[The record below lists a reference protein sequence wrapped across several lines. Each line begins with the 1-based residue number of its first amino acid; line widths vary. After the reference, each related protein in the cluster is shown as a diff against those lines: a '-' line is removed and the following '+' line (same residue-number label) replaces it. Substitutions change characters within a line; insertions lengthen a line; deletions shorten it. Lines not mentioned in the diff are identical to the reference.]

1 MRIALLS
8 CYELGHQPHGLA
20 MPLAFLERAGH
31 RPVVQDLAVDRLDE
45 ELIRTAE
52 FIGISVPMHTA
63 LRLGVRVAVRVRELN
78 PSAHL
83 CFFGLYAPLNE
94 AYLRASGAD
103 SVLGG
108 EHEVELV
115 ALIDRLAIGARDGRL
130 PRLRPAVTLAKL
142 SFPRPQRTGL
152 PQLDRYAKLI
162 RDGREHVAGYTETS
176 RGCLHMCRHC
186 PIPPVYGG
194 RFFVVHR
201 ETVLADLAAQVDQ
214 GAAHITF
221 GDPDFFN
228 GPKHGMAI
236 VRELH
241 RSWPALTFDVT
252 IKISH
257 LLAHRALL
265 AELASLGCAFVVSA
279 VESLDDGV
287 LARLDKGHT
296 RADFEQALDLARR
309 AGLVLRP
316 TFVPFTPWTTL
327 DQIADLV
334 DFLAREDLIGCVDPV
349 QLSVRLLV
357 PPGSLLL
364 GPDTRAAFGELDSAA
379 LSYQWVH
386 PDPRVDRL
394 QQEIAS
400 IAADAAD
407 AAATDTTLDPAVVFA
422 RIRELVHAAS
432 GRDAVQTLASTRPPG
447 PRPPRLS
454 ESWFC

>member
-1 MRIALLS
+1 MQIALLS

-31 RPVVQDLAVDRLDE
+31 RPVAQDLAIERLDE
-45 ELIRTAE
+45 DLIRTAD
-52 FIGISVPMHTA
+52 FVGISVPMHTA
-63 LRLGVRVAVRVRELN
+63 LRLGVRVAARVRELN
-78 PSAHL
+78 PSVYL

-103 SVLGG
+103 AVLGG
-108 EHEVELV
+108 EHEAELV
-115 ALIDRLAIGARDGRL
+115 ALIGRL
-130 PRLRPAVTLAKL
+130 GTGVRGGVVPRVTLAKL
-142 SFPRPQRTGL
+142 AFPQPRRAGL
-152 PQLDRYAKLI
+152 PPLDRYARLF
-162 RDGREHVAGYTETS
+162 RDGGEHLAGYTETS
-176 RGCLHMCRHC
+176 RGCLHACRHC

-194 RFFVVHR
+194 RFFVVDAA
-201 ETVLADLAAQVDQ
+201 TVLADIAAQVER
-214 GAAHITF
+214 GAAHVTF

-228 GPKHGMAI
+228 GPGHGMAI
-236 VRELH
+236 ARELH
-241 RSWPALTFDVT
+241 RRWPALSFDVT

-257 LLAHRALL
+257 LIAHRALL

-296 RADFEQALDLARR
+296 RADFERALALTRR
-309 AGLVLRP
+309 AGLVMRP

-334 DFLAREDLIGCVDPV
+334 DVLADEDLIGCVDPV

-364 GPDTRAAFGELDSAA
+364 GPETREAFGQLDAAA
-379 LSYQWVH
+379 LSYQWTH
-386 PDPRVDRL
+386 SDPRVDRL
-394 QQEIAS
+394 QQEIAA

-407 AAATDTTLDPAVVFA
+407 AELDPAIAFA
-422 RIRELVHAAS
+422 RIRERVHTAS
-432 GRDAVQTLASTRPPG
+432 GRHAGRPPSGARPPG
-447 PRPPRLS
+447 PPPPRLS

>member
-1 MRIALLS
+1 MAGREPELS
-8 CYELGHQPHGLA
+8 
-20 MPLAFLERAGH
+20 
-31 RPVVQDLAVDRLDE
+31 
-45 ELIRTAE
+45 
-52 FIGISVPMHTA
+52 
-63 LRLGVRVAVRVRELN
+63 
-78 PSAHL
+78 
-83 CFFGLYAPLNE
+83 
-94 AYLRASGAD
+94 
-103 SVLGG
+103 
-108 EHEVELV
+108 
-115 ALIDRLAIGARDGRL
+115 
-130 PRLRPAVTLAKL
+130 
-142 SFPRPQRTGL
+142 TGL

-194 RFFVVHR
+194 RFFVIHR
-201 ETVLADLAAQVDQ
+201 ETVLADLAALVDQ

-236 VRELH
+236 VREL
-241 RSWPALTFDVT
+241 
-252 IKISH
+252 
-257 LLAHRALL
+257 
-265 AELASLGCAFVVSA
+265 
-279 VESLDDGV
+279 
-287 LARLDKGHT
+287 
-296 RADFEQALDLARR
+296 QALDLARR
-309 AGLVLRP
+309 AGRVLRP

-379 LSYQWVH
+379 LSYQWLH

-400 IAADAAD
+400 IAADDAD
-407 AAATDTTLDPAVVFA
+407 DAATDTTAVVFA

>member
-8 CYELGHQPHGLA
+8 CYELGHQPQGLA

-31 RPVVQDLAVDRLDE
+31 RPMAQDLAVEPLDE
-45 ELIRTAE
+45 QLIRTAE
-52 FIGISVPMHTA
+52 FVGISVPMHTA
-63 LRLGVRVAVRVRELN
+63 LRLGVRAAARVRELN
-78 PSAHL
+78 PSVYL
-83 CFFGLYAPLNE
+83 CFFGLYAPLNA

-103 SVLGG
+103 AVLGG
-108 EHEVELV
+108 EHEAELV
-115 ALIDRLAIGARDGRL
+115 ALIDRLASGTRDGTT
-130 PRLRPAVTLAKL
+130 PAVTLAKL
-142 SFPRPQRTGL
+142 AFPQPRRDGL
-152 PQLDRYAKLI
+152 PVLDRYAKLI
-162 RDGREHVAGYTETS
+162 RDGRQHLAGYTETS

-194 RFFVVHR
+194 RFFVVNA
-201 ETVLADLAAQVDQ
+201 ETVLADVAAQVEL
-214 GAAHITF
+214 GAAHVTF

-241 RSWPALTFDVT
+241 RRWPALTFDVT

-265 AELASLGCAFVVSA
+265 GELAALGCAFVVSA

-287 LARLDKGHT
+287 LSRLDKGHT

-309 AGLVLRP
+309 ARLVLRP

-334 DFLAREDLIGCVDPV
+334 DFLAGEDLVGCVDPV
-349 QLSVRLLV
+349 QLSIRLLV

-364 GPDTRAAFGELDSAA
+364 GPDTRHAFGELDSAA
-379 LSYQWVH
+379 LSYRWTH

-394 QQEIAS
+394 QQEIAE
-400 IAADAAD
+400 IAGAAADAG
-407 AAATDTTLDPAVVFA
+407 LDPAVVFA
-422 RIRELVHAAS
+422 RIRQLVHVTC
-432 GRDAVQTLASTRPPG
+432 GRHGVHTVATARPPG
-447 PRPPRLS
+447 PPPPRLS

>member
-20 MPLAFLERAGH
+20 MPLAFLERAGYQA
-31 RPVVQDLAVDRLDE
+31 VVQDLAIERLDD
-45 ELIRTAE
+45 ELIRSAD
-52 FIGISVPMHTA
+52 FVGISVPMHTA
-63 LRLGVRVAVRVRELN
+63 LRLGVRVAARVRELN
-78 PSAHL
+78 PRVYL
-83 CFFGLYAPLNE
+83 CLFGLYAPLNA

-103 SVLGG
+103 AVLGG
-108 EHEVELV
+108 EHEAELV
-115 ALIDRLAIGARDGRL
+115 ALVARVGSGARDGVV
-130 PRLRPAVTLAKL
+130 PPVTLAKL
-142 SFPRPQRTGL
+142 AFPQPRRTGL
-152 PQLDRYAKLI
+152 PQLDRYARLI

-176 RGCLHMCRHC
+176 RGCLHVCRHC

-194 RFFVVHR
+194 RFFVVDAA
-201 ETVLADLAAQVDQ
+201 TVLADIAALVER
-214 GAAHITF
+214 GAEHVTF

-228 GPKHGMAI
+228 GPGHGMAI

-241 RSWPALTFDVT
+241 HRWPALTFDVT

-257 LLAHRALL
+257 LIAHRALL

-287 LARLDKGHT
+287 LARLDKGHS
-296 RADFEQALDLARR
+296 RADFEHALALMRG

-334 DFLAREDLIGCVDPV
+334 DFLAEEDLIECVDPV

-364 GPDTRAAFGELDSAA
+364 GPETRDVFGELDGAA
-379 LSYQWVH
+379 LSYRWTH
-386 PDPRVDRL
+386 SDPRVDRL
-394 QQEIAS
+394 QQEIAA
-400 IAADAAD
+400 IAAGAAD
-407 AAATDTTLDPAVVFA
+407 TALDPAIAFA

-432 GRDAVQTLASTRPPG
+432 GRHAMQNVASTRPPG
-447 PRPPRLS
+447 PPPPRLS

>member
-20 MPLAFLERAGH
+20 MPVAFLERAGYQ
-31 RPVVQDLAVDRLDE
+31 PVAQDLAIERLDE
-45 ELIRTAE
+45 ELIRTAD
-52 FIGISVPMHTA
+52 FVGISVPMHTA
-63 LRLGVRVAVRVRELN
+63 LRLGVRVAARVRELN
-78 PSAHL
+78 PSVHL

-94 AYLRASGAD
+94 VYLRASGAD
-103 SVLGG
+103 AVLGG
-108 EHEVELV
+108 EHEAELV
-115 ALIDRLAIGARDGRL
+115 ALIDRLHTGARDGVV
-130 PRLRPAVTLAKL
+130 PPVTLAKL
-142 SFPRPQRTGL
+142 AFPQPQRTGL
-152 PQLDRYAKLI
+152 PQIGRYAKLI

-176 RGCLHMCRHC
+176 RGCLHLCRHC

-194 RFFVVHR
+194 RFFVVNAAI
-201 ETVLADLAAQVDQ
+201 VLADLAVQVEQ
-214 GAAHITF
+214 GAEHVTF

-228 GPKHGMAI
+228 GPGHGLAI
-236 VRELH
+236 LRELH
-241 RSWPALTFDVT
+241 RRWPALTFDVT

-257 LLAHRALL
+257 LIAHRALL
-265 AELASLGCAFVVSA
+265 VELASLGCAFVVSA

-296 RADFEQALDLARR
+296 RADFEHALALMRS

-334 DFLAREDLIGCVDPV
+334 DFIAAEGLMGNVDPV

-364 GPDTRAAFGELDSAA
+364 GAETRDAFGELDSAA
-379 LSYQWVH
+379 LSHQWTH
-386 PDPRVDRL
+386 SDPRVDRL
-394 QQEIAS
+394 QQEIAA

-407 AAATDTTLDPAVVFA
+407 TKLDQAIVFA
-422 RIRELVHAAS
+422 RIRELVHAAC
-432 GRDAVQTLASTRPPG
+432 GRHVVHTIASARPPG
-447 PRPPRLS
+447 PPPPRLS

>member
-8 CYELGHQPHGLA
+8 CYELGHQPQGLA
-20 MPLAFLERAGH
+20 MPLAFVERAGYQ
-31 RPVVQDLAVDRLDE
+31 PVVQDLAIDRLDD
-45 ELIRTAE
+45 ELIRTAD
-52 FIGISVPMHTA
+52 FVGISVPMHTA
-63 LRLGVRVAVRVRELN
+63 LRLGVRVAARVRELN
-78 PSAHL
+78 PSVHL
-83 CFFGLYAPLNE
+83 CLFGLYAPLNE

-108 EHEVELV
+108 EYEAELV
-115 ALIDRLAIGARDGRL
+115 AQIARVEAGVRDGV
-130 PRLRPAVTLAKL
+130 PPVTLAKL
-142 SFPRPQRTGL
+142 AFPEPRRTHL

-162 RDGREHVAGYTETS
+162 RDGRAHVAGYTETS

-194 RFFVVHR
+194 RFFVVPAA
-201 ETVLADLAAQVDQ
+201 TVVADIAALVEQ
-214 GAAHITF
+214 GAEHVSF

-228 GPKHGMAI
+228 GPGHGMAI

-241 RSWPALTFDVT
+241 RRWPALTFDVT

-257 LLAHRALL
+257 LIAHRALL
-265 AELASLGCAFVVSA
+265 PELASLGCAFVVSA

-296 RADFEQALDLARR
+296 RADFEQALALVRD

-327 DQIADLV
+327 EQIADLV
-334 DFLAREDLIGCVDPV
+334 DVLADEDLIGCVDPV

-364 GPDTRAAFGELDSAA
+364 GPDTRDAFGELDHAA
-379 LSYQWVH
+379 LSYRWTH
-386 PDPRVDRL
+386 SDPRVDRL
-394 QQEIAS
+394 QQEIAA
-400 IAADAAD
+400 IAADAAE
-407 AAATDTTLDPAVVFA
+407 TRLDPAVAFA
-422 RIRELVHAAS
+422 RIREHVHAAC
-432 GRDAVQTLASTRPPG
+432 GRRARRTAASTRPA
-447 PRPPRLS
+447 PPRLS

>member
-20 MPLAFLERAGH
+20 IPLAFLERAGYQ
-31 RPVVQDLAVDRLDE
+31 PVVQDLAIERLDE
-45 ELIRTAE
+45 ELIRTAD
-52 FIGISVPMHTA
+52 FVGISVPMHTA
-63 LRLGVRVAVRVRELN
+63 LRLGVRVAARVRELN
-78 PSAHL
+78 PGVHL

-94 AYLRASGAD
+94 AYLHASGAD
-103 SVLGG
+103 AVLGG
-108 EHEVELV
+108 EHEAELV
-115 ALIDRLAIGARDGRL
+115 ALITRLRTGARDRVI
-130 PRLRPAVTLAKL
+130 PPVTLAKL
-142 SFPRPQRTGL
+142 AFPQPQRIGL

-176 RGCLHMCRHC
+176 RGCLHVCRHC

-194 RFFVVHR
+194 RFFVVKPAI
-201 ETVLADLAAQVDQ
+201 VLADIAAQVER
-214 GAAHITF
+214 GAEHVTF

-228 GPKHGMAI
+228 GPRHGMAI

-241 RSWPALTFDVT
+241 RRWPALTFDVT

-257 LLAHRALL
+257 LIAHRALL
-265 AELASLGCAFVVSA
+265 VELASLGCAFVVSA
-279 VESLDDGV
+279 VESLDDGM

-296 RADFEQALDLARR
+296 RADFEHALALVRC

-316 TFVPFTPWTTL
+316 TFIPFTPWTTL
-327 DQIADLV
+327 DQLADLV
-334 DFLAREDLIGCVDPV
+334 DFLADEDLIGCVDPV

-364 GPDTRAAFGELDSAA
+364 GPETRDVFGELDRAA
-379 LSYQWVH
+379 LSYEWTH
-386 PDPRVDRL
+386 SEPRVDRL
-394 QQEIAS
+394 QREIAV

-407 AAATDTTLDPAVVFA
+407 TKLDPTIVFA

-432 GRDAVQTLASTRPPG
+432 GRHAVQTVASTRRHGPP
-447 PRPPRLS
+447 PPRLS

>member
-8 CYELGHQPHGLA
+8 CYELGHQPQGLA
-20 MPLAFLERAGH
+20 MPLAFLERAGYQ
-31 RPVVQDLAVDRLDE
+31 PVVQDLAIERLDD
-45 ELIRTAE
+45 ELIRSAD
-52 FIGISVPMHTA
+52 FVGISVPMHTA
-63 LRLGVRVAVRVRELN
+63 LRLGVRVAARVRELS
-78 PSAHL
+78 PSVHL
-83 CFFGLYAPLNE
+83 CLFGLYAPLNE

-108 EHEVELV
+108 EYEAELV
-115 ALIDRLAIGARDGRL
+115 ALIDRVGAGVRDGVV
-130 PRLRPAVTLAKL
+130 PAVSLAKL
-142 SFPRPQRTGL
+142 GFPEPQRARL

-162 RDGREHVAGYTETS
+162 RDGRAHVAGYTETS

-194 RFFVVHR
+194 RFFVVPVA
-201 ETVLADLAAQVDQ
+201 TVVADIAALVER
-214 GAAHITF
+214 GAEHVTF

-228 GPKHGMAI
+228 GPGHGMAI

-241 RSWPALTFDVT
+241 RRWPALTFDVT

-257 LLAHRALL
+257 LIAHRALL
-265 AELASLGCAFVVSA
+265 PELASLGCAFVVSA

-296 RADFEQALDLARR
+296 RADFEQALALVRD

-334 DFLAREDLIGCVDPV
+334 DVLADEDLIGCIDPV
-349 QLSVRLLV
+349 QLSIRLLV

-364 GPDTRAAFGELDSAA
+364 GPDTRDAFGELDRAA
-379 LSYQWVH
+379 LSYRWTH
-386 PDPRVDRL
+386 ADPRVDRL
-394 QQEIAS
+394 QQEIAA
-400 IAADAAD
+400 IAAEAAE
-407 AAATDTTLDPAVVFA
+407 TRLDPAIAFE
-422 RIRELVHAAS
+422 RIRERVHAAC
-432 GRDAVQTLASTRPPG
+432 GRPAVPTAASTRPP
-447 PRPPRLS
+447 PPRLS